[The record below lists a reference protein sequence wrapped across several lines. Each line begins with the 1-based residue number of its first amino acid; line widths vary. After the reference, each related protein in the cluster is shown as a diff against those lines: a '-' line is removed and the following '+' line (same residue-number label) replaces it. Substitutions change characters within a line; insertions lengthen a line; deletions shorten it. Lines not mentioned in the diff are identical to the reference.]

1 MVSSSVERRREGSEE
16 VVDGEEGKESHSNTV
31 TPIKS
36 WLRKHIMEGETG
48 SSSSIS
54 SMAAFHKKPV
64 YIIPQVPYG
73 LNIHFV

>member
-1 MVSSSVERRREGSEE
+1 MFFSSGEKRREGSED
-16 VVDGEEGKESHSNTV
+16 VVEGEEGKESHSNTV

-48 SSSSIS
+48 SSSIS
-54 SMAAFHKKPV
+54 SNMAAFHKKPV

-73 LNIHFV
+73 LS

>member
-1 MVSSSVERRREGSEE
+1 MVFSSGEKRREGSEDFVE
-16 VVDGEEGKESHSNTV
+16 GEEGKESHSNTV

-48 SSSSIS
+48 SN

-64 YIIPQVPYG
+64 YIIPQVPFG
-73 LNIHFV
+73 LNVHF

>member
-1 MVSSSVERRREGSEE
+1 VEKRREGSEDFVE
-16 VVDGEEGKESHSNTV
+16 GEEGKESHSNTV

-48 SSSSIS
+48 GSSIS

-64 YIIPQVPYG
+64 YIIPQVPVPTLRTK
-73 LNIHFV
+73 LNIRF